1 MLEQATWRNSS
12 RIWYDIKSA
21 INACREVVVFDL
33 ETTGLSRT
41 SDRII
46 ELAAVRYHIDDDL
59 NMHEEDTL
67 HLFINP
73 KKTLSEEIIELT
85 GISNEQLTDMP
96 TEEEAFEEIQDF
108 FESFTVA
115 GYNIETFDVAFME
128 NLYGRIGCK
137 FRPSGCIDGIKMA
150 RDRLVKDRDV
160 TDFKLASVA
169 GYFGISFHAHQAIED
184 ARATAKVI
192 QLLLKEYQKTE
203 QRQPDIAPTGIIQPE
218 VTKIAY
224 WAGFKGHPRLYVT
237 TEAGTVYYDIRNRAW
252 GGKDINISTL
262 DMKWL
267 EAEAWQLTESVNE
280 AQFARFTGEW
290 TG

>member
-46 ELAAVRYHIDDDL
+46 ELAAVRYHLDDDL

-73 KKTLSEEIIELT
+73 RKTLSEEIIELT
-85 GISNEQLTDMP
+85 GISNEQLAGMP
-96 TEEEAFEEIQDF
+96 TEEEVFEEIQDF
-108 FESFTVA
+108 FENFTVA

-128 NLYGRIGCK
+128 NLYGRVGCK
-137 FRPSGCIDGIKMA
+137 FRPAGCIDGIKMA

-203 QRQPDIAPTGIIQPE
+203 QKQPDIAPTGIIQPE

-252 GGKDINISTL
+252 GGKDININAL

>member
-46 ELAAVRYHIDDDL
+46 ELAAVRYHLDDDL

-73 KKTLSEEIIELT
+73 RKTLSEEIIELT
-85 GISNEQLTDMP
+85 GISNEQLADMP
-96 TEEEAFEEIQDF
+96 TEEEVFEEIQDF
-108 FESFTVA
+108 FENFTVA

-128 NLYGRIGCK
+128 NLYGRVGCK
-137 FRPSGCIDGIKMA
+137 FRPAGCIDGIKMA

-169 GYFGISFHAHQAIED
+169 GFFGISFHAHQAIED

-203 QRQPDIAPTGIIQPE
+203 QKQPDIAPTGIIQPE

>member
-46 ELAAVRYHIDDDL
+46 ELAAVRYHLDDDL

-73 KKTLSEEIIELT
+73 RKTLSEEIIELT
-85 GISNEQLTDMP
+85 GISNEQLADMP
-96 TEEEAFEEIQDF
+96 TEEEVFEEIQDF
-108 FESFTVA
+108 FENFTVA
-115 GYNIETFDVAFME
+115 GYNIETFDVAFVE
-128 NLYGRIGCK
+128 NLYGRVGCK
-137 FRPSGCIDGIKMA
+137 FRPAGCIDGIKMA

-169 GYFGISFHAHQAIED
+169 GFFGISFHAHQAIED

-203 QRQPDIAPTGIIQPE
+203 QKQPDIAQTGIIQPE

>member
-1 MLEQATWRNSS
+1 MLEQAMWRNSS

-46 ELAAVRYHIDDDL
+46 ELAAVRYHLDDDL

-73 KKTLSEEIIELT
+73 RKTLSEEIIELT
-85 GISNEQLTDMP
+85 GISNEQLVDMP
-96 TEEEAFEEIQDF
+96 TEEEVFEEIQDF

-137 FRPSGCIDGIKMA
+137 FRPAGCIDGIKMA

-203 QRQPDIAPTGIIQPE
+203 QKLPDIAPTGIIQPE

>member
-46 ELAAVRYHIDDDL
+46 ELAAVRYHLDDDL

-73 KKTLSEEIIELT
+73 RKTLSEEIIELT
-85 GISNEQLTDMP
+85 GISNEQLADMP
-96 TEEEAFEEIQDF
+96 TEEDVFEEIQDF
-108 FESFTVA
+108 FENFTVA

-128 NLYGRIGCK
+128 NLYGRVGCK
-137 FRPSGCIDGIKMA
+137 FRPAGCIDGIKMA

-169 GYFGISFHAHQAIED
+169 GFFGISFHAHQAIED

-203 QRQPDIAPTGIIQPE
+203 QKQPDIAPTGIIQPE

>member
-46 ELAAVRYHIDDDL
+46 ELAAVRYHLDDDL

-73 KKTLSEEIIELT
+73 RKTLSEEIIELT
-85 GISNEQLTDMP
+85 GISNEQLADMP
-96 TEEEAFEEIQDF
+96 TEEEVFEEIQDF
-108 FESFTVA
+108 FENFTVA

-128 NLYGRIGCK
+128 NLYGRVGCK
-137 FRPSGCIDGIKMA
+137 FRPAGCIDGIKMA

-203 QRQPDIAPTGIIQPE
+203 QKQPDIAPTGIIQPE